1 MTSTVTL
8 SNGQRIWMNVATG
21 EVLDASQSQAT
32 SIEQG
37 APMVLSDGRATTVVP
52 GRISSR
58 TDVASELWLRMPD
71 GQERSFNIRN
81 VHVPVRAGHRMSVLW
96 GAPVG
101 HDEGWNFGARNHT
114 TGKSGV
120 DLVGAVGT
128 DLKKWKLQLGGN
140 LAYLGAIATGMLLG
154 AAISFLNTSSSNRLD
169 YAVVGAIAG
178 GLLGFMAGIPLVV
191 GLVVNPRSK
200 RLLEK
205 IEQFALHRLAERDT
219 LDTAVADRDTSAAP
233 L

>member
-21 EVLDASQSQAT
+21 EVLDVSKSQAT

-37 APMVLSDGRATTVVP
+37 APMVLSDGKTTTVVP

-71 GQERSFNIRN
+71 GQERSFNIRS

-101 HDEGWNFGARNHT
+101 HEDGWNFGARNHT
-114 TGKSGV
+114 TGKSSV

-128 DLKKWKLQLGGN
+128 DLKEWKLRFGGN
-140 LAYLGAIATGMLLG
+140 LAYLGVIAAGMLLG
-154 AAISFLNTSSSNRLD
+154 AAVAFVKTDSSDRLG

-178 GLLGFMAGIPLVV
+178 GFLGFIAVIPLVLS
-191 GLVVNPRSK
+191 LVVNPRSK
-200 RLLEK
+200 RVLEE
-205 IEQFALHRLAERDT
+205 IEQFAADRLAERDT
-219 LDTAVADRDTSAAP
+219 LDSAVTDRDASKVP